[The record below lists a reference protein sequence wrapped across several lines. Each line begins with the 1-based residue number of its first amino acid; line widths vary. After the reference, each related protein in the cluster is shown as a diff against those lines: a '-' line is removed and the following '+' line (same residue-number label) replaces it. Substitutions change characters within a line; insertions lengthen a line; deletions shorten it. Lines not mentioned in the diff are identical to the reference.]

1 MNSFTGIFQRFYL
14 DYKNF
19 VLSSPCSPM
28 YWIKPHQSNFEEP
41 SMLSTPVG
49 NSGMGLGGVIPL
61 VGSRTKAPKAPTIL
75 RYLKPEKT
83 EFWTILKRTL
93 EFLNAYFWAKNEIKK
108 YLGYIWVL
116 WCFAIF
122 VAYPW

>member
-1 MNSFTGIFQRFYL
+1 
-14 DYKNF
+14 
-19 VLSSPCSPM
+19 
-28 YWIKPHQSNFEEP
+28 
-41 SMLSTPVG
+41 MLSTPVG

-108 YLGYIWVL
+108 YLLYI
-116 WCFAIF
+116 
-122 VAYPW
+122 